1 MSKLT
6 FDQSR
11 QLTWLKQQADIG
23 HQTVSSCCSG
33 ERLMKISFFTCAENY
48 LAY

>member
-1 MSKLT
+1 MPKLA

-23 HQTVSSCCSG
+23 HQTVSNHCSG
-33 ERLMKISFFTCAENY
+33 GRLMKISFFTYAENY
-48 LAY
+48 LAC